1 METEFWYTDIFKGSG
16 IQEMLE
22 KIDSSILFKN
32 VDEDN
37 IDPNKLNL
45 LVFVWE
51 TSPKIPYT
59 TYTTSFEFIEL
70 LKKLQSQNF
79 YFMADFFKRGS

>member
-22 KIDSSILFKN
+22 KIDTSILFKN

-59 TYTTSFEFIEL
+59 TYTISTEFIEL
-70 LKKLQSQNF
+70 LKKLQSQTISLKTDNETI
-79 YFMADFFKRGS
+79 MV